1 MIFSVGALFHFI
13 FMYTNIYMYMYVIC
27 LDYQH
32 LNIQLSYLLNN
43 KLSFFI
49 LSVERVIFA
58 SIMTVKR
65 VKTNFVTKQVTCSVR
80 QVTMETNV
88 KLTVTQPCLITVT
101 AQQTGTSNAVKS
113 LWEYILMSD
122 WFQRIF
128 LPTCTIPHTHSLL
141 TKGIAIEFI

>member
-1 MIFSVGALFHFI
+1 
-13 FMYTNIYMYMYVIC
+13 MYVIC

-65 VKTNFVTKQVTCSVR
+65 KKTNFVTKQVTCSVR
-80 QVTMETNV
+80 QVTMVTNV
-88 KLTVTQPCLITVT
+88 GFTVMPPCLITVT
-101 AQQTGTSNAVKS
+101 AQQTGNSNAVKS

-122 WFQRIF
+122 
-128 LPTCTIPHTHSLL
+128 
-141 TKGIAIEFI
+141 